1 MEELQEIRDSITME
15 KVAPGGAEPDSH
27 DRTIQEY
34 LIISWQGT
42 WQRPP
47 SYAGLPGNSHFQ
59 EIPLSLLCPRP
70 HNQRWN
76 DHNQKLQ
83 DHKPEAILATTIHLS
98 VWNMSP
104 YGDSV
109 ARVNAVAAPSL
120 ILQQIP

>member
-1 MEELQEIRDSITME
+1 ME
-15 KVAPGGAEPDSH
+15 KVAPDGAEPDSS

-34 LIISWQGT
+34 LIISRQGT

-47 SYAGLPGNSHFQ
+47 FYTAFPGNSHFQ
-59 EIPLSLLCPRP
+59 ESPLPLLCSRP
-70 HNQRWN
+70 HNQRWS
-76 DHNQKLQ
+76 DHNQKLL

-104 YGDSV
+104 QGDPV
-109 ARVNAVAAPSL
+109 ARVNAIAAPSL